1 MGARLSLEETT
12 ELVPPVFFF
21 FNYSFSI
28 SILRG

>member
-21 FNYSFSI
+21 LIIPFLF
-28 SILRG
+28 LF